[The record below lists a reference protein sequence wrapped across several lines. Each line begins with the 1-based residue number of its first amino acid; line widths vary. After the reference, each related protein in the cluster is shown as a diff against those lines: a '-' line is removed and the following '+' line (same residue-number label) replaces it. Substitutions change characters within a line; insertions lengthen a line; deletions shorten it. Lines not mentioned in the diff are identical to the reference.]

1 MDTIPGN
8 TRDVA
13 MIVVALHMSRL
24 RRFVKANTGM
34 FTWNREA
41 AYKAAIEKYFKLHP
55 KFEKITRLTDLNNN
69 GDCKGLI
76 KKLTNGV

>member
-1 MDTIPGN
+1 
-8 TRDVA
+8 
-13 MIVVALHMSRL
+13 
-24 RRFVKANTGM
+24 M